1 MESNVQNN
9 QQELETR
16 ALSFPEQAKQ
26 LQIVDQKSLDYASN
40 FLISI
45 KGMRKEIDET
55 FDPGIKKAYEAH
67 KAAVA
72 LKKKFET
79 PLAEAEATVK
89 PMIAS
94 CDLKT
99 SVSGVSVRADRKF
112 RIVDEAAIP
121 RAYLSVDEKK
131 IAAIIKALGEQAN
144 IPGIEFYEGTVVSVR
159 A

>member
-1 MESNVQNN
+1 MQLNE
-9 QQELETR
+9 QELEPR
-16 ALSFPEQAKQ
+16 ALSFLEQASQ
-26 LQIVDQKSLDYASN
+26 MQIVDQASLDSAAN
-40 FLISI
+40 FLIAI
-45 KGMRKEIDET
+45 KGMSKEIDKT
-55 FDPGIKKAYEAH
+55 FDPTIQKAYEAH

-72 LKKKFET
+72 IKKKFKA
-79 PLAEAEATVK
+79 PLVEAEETVK

-94 CDLKT
+94 CDLQT
-99 SVSGVSVRADRKF
+99 SVSGVSVRSDRKF